1 MQELLRRLLLFNYFK
16 ILYLSHD
23 RWRKANIKVQVEF
36 HKTIGV
42 MFGVPKYSKILE
54 GLAKEKGIEVHLK
67 SKLVEVRG

>member
-1 MQELLRRLLLFNYFK
+1 
-16 ILYLSHD
+16 
-23 RWRKANIKVQVEF
+23 
-36 HKTIGV
+36 